1 MVIDGGKCR
10 CGADF
15 GELCRPLSVSH
26 INLYKQIYEIK
37 LDWQIIIS
45 MATCD

>member
-1 MVIDGGKCR
+1 MAIDGGKCSR
-10 CGADF
+10 GADY